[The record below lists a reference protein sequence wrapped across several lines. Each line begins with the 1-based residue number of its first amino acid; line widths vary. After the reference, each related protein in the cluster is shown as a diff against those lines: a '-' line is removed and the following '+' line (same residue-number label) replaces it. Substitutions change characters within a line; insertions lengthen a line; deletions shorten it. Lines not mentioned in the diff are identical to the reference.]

1 VEDSQCEECCGTG
14 QQPPWGKDVVVE
26 REPGGD
32 EGCDDYEE
40 AEISKASMQSLEVRD
55 LLLAGLL
62 ALPVL
67 FGGRKIGRR
76 KIERRHRGIIAY
88 LCAPAVAG

>member
-1 VEDSQCEECCGTG
+1 
-14 QQPPWGKDVVVE
+14 VE

-32 EGCDDYEE
+32 EGCDNYEE

-62 ALPVL
+62 ALLVL
-67 FGGRKIGRR
+67 FGGRKIG
-76 KIERRHRGIIAY
+76 RRHRGIIAY
-88 LCAPAVAG
+88 LCAPFVAG